1 MSAVTASERRRV
13 GLAFGAALRAARREL
28 GITQEGLAEASGFD
42 HTFVS
47 LLERGLR
54 TPTIAVAFKLSEA
67 VGLSPIGLLEET
79 AQRIETRSER
89 RQG

>member
-13 GLAFGAALRAARREL
+13 GLAFGAALRAARV
-28 GITQEGLAEASGFD
+28 GCGFTQEGLAEASGFD

-54 TPTIAVAFKLSEA
+54 TPTIAVAFKLSKA
-67 VGLSPIGLLEET
+67 LSLEPLRLLADT
-79 AQRIETRSER
+79 VSRIS
-89 RQG
+89 